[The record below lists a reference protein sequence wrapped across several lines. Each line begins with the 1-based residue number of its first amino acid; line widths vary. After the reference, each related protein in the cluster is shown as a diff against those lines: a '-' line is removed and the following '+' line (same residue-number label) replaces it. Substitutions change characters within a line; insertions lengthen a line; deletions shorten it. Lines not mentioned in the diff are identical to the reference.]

1 MIILMIDANHLDP
14 HPCLYCLCRCRP
26 YTRGWLCLPMLRLG
40 NSSTN
45 PCCPYLRITISIIS
59 SVSPS
64 SSHLSTVLAEVLSGW
79 TRPPVISTVSPSSI
93 LHARLHKCIICL
105 SNVIMMPIIPSCLLQ
120 IKSFHN
126 GSIVSQQIVGS
137 LDNLR
142 GSLSPVSAEDYDITI
157 GGVLPSRGQSSV
169 FQKGVGLQPNLHPGH
184 VADKTENSGAHHCYP
199 SSL

>member
-1 MIILMIDANHLDP
+1 M
-14 HPCLYCLCRCRP
+14 
-26 YTRGWLCLPMLRLG
+26 
-40 NSSTN
+40 
-45 PCCPYLRITISIIS
+45 
-59 SVSPS
+59 
-64 SSHLSTVLAEVLSGW
+64 SGW

-126 GSIVSQQIVGS
+126 GSIVGQQIVGS

-169 FQKGVGLQPNLHPGH
+169 FQKGVGLQPNWKIKIFTTRLYKVEKIIQGVPQLSSHFVSVILSPSTHPNCKSWGSFEKFRKF
-184 VADKTENSGAHHCYP
+184 ATR
-199 SSL
+199 

>member
-1 MIILMIDANHLDP
+1 M
-14 HPCLYCLCRCRP
+14 
-26 YTRGWLCLPMLRLG
+26 
-40 NSSTN
+40 
-45 PCCPYLRITISIIS
+45 

-64 SSHLSTVLAEVLSGW
+64 SSHLNTVLAEVLSGW

-126 GSIVSQQIVGS
+126 GSIVGQQIVGS

-169 FQKGVGLQPNLHPGH
+169 FQKGVGLQPNWRFLPDYTTLKKLYQYECRIIFILHLYILG
-184 VADKTENSGAHHCYP
+184 
-199 SSL
+199 